1 MVLLVANT
9 GIEARQSDRSE
20 SGLHVIASIMSTSY
34 DV

>member
-1 MVLLVANT
+1 MVLLA